1 MKRFVSLATLLI
13 LVALPCF
20 ATTVERLSLDDMV
33 KKAQSIVH
41 GRVRDARVHWS
52 ADGRL
57 IQTTYT
63 IDVDETLKGQAA
75 KSVELTTIG
84 GKIGD
89 LTVIAAGM
97 PSFAVGEE
105 SVVFIEKSENVST
118 VVGLSQGKFSVK
130 DGEVANTVN
139 DLAFPD
145 GRPGAPL
152 RMRLQ
157 DFKRQIEN
165 RLR

>member
-1 MKRFVSLATLLI
+1 MKRLAVLTIFLLSI
-13 LVALPCF
+13 SCF

-41 GRVRDARVHWS
+41 GRVRSARPHWS
-52 ADGRL
+52 PDGKL
-57 IQTTYT
+57 ILTTYT
-63 IDVDETLKGQAA
+63 IDVDETLKGHAG
-75 KSVELTTIG
+75 KSIELTTIG

-89 LTVIAAGM
+89 LTVFAAGV

-105 SVVFIEKSENVST
+105 SVVFIEKTGTVDS
-118 VVGLSQGKFSVK
+118 VVGLNQGKFSVK
-130 DGEVANTVN
+130 DGEVANSVT

-145 GRPGAPL
+145 GRPGTPL

-165 RLR
+165 RLHQP